1 MTGRPLQAPK
11 VAESKIQ
18 AYHRLRRE
26 GRWEEAGVYRD
37 TVKRNLRKDGVDKDE
52 ANDTSWALMIEKF
65 PPLPKEEKPKE
76 EKKAKKKEEPTEA
89 IELIDVDKITAKES
103 EPDLARD
110 IIWAYENAANAK
122 AKPEEAPSV
131 GAWSL
136 LKWARDNRNR
146 FFEQLV
152 PKAMATKAK
161 EDNKDE
167 GEDNVDPELSEVRR
181 TMRLLRRSWHESLSR
196 DLDGTIYKRVEE
208 VVNDWC
214 GKHGK
219 AGKEAVEEL
228 CASMCGIVSA
238 AIKKK

>member
-1 MTGRPLQAPK
+1 MTGRPLHPPK
-11 VAESKIQ
+11 PTESKIQ
-18 AYHRLRRE
+18 AYHRLRKE

-37 TVKRNLRKDGVDKDE
+37 TIKRNLRKDGVDKDE
-52 ANDTSWALMIEKF
+52 ANETSWQLTIEKF

-76 EKKAKKKEEPTEA
+76 EKPAKKKEEPTEA
-89 IELIDVDKITAKES
+89 IELIDVEKMSAKSS

-110 IIWAYENAANAK
+110 IIWAYDNAANAK
-122 AKPEEAPSV
+122 AKPEDAPSV

-161 EDNKDE
+161 EDTRDE
-167 GEDNVDPELSEVRR
+167 GEDNVDPELEEVRR
-181 TMRLLRRSWHESLSR
+181 TMRMLRRNWHESLSR
-196 DLDGTIYKRVEE
+196 DLDGTICSRVEE
-208 VVNDWC
+208 VVGEWC
-214 GKHGK
+214 SKYGK

-228 CASMCGIVSA
+228 SASMAGIVSA